1 MLFFVIFSVLIVM
14 PVASQL
20 NFITVVTTGFLINV
34 IELGTF
40 KSFGVLLLSIADSLE
55 ATNATLGFTISL
67 CMSIGYIFGKMSCF
81 LWIIS
86 SGIHRNVRVQVFIV
100 ANSKEETY
108 NPDSFG
114 IRSDGCFSQWCMTA
128 DPVDPMTSRDVDDG
142 VVWISWSY
150 RWLSLLAPYLVRR
163 RVLVRFAAD
172 PPYGFSYPSGV
183 PDAVV
188 CENITVNEVVF
199 LSITACSVKVKS
211 KSPSSFKDDRF
222 HQHKICRRWGIM
234 EFHKLRLLHCQWR
247 RVCLL

>member
-100 ANSKEETY
+100 ANSKEEIYIQTVSTSDRMSFSMVY
-108 NPDSFG
+108 DRWSSRPDDVTRCG
-114 IRSDGCFSQWCMTA
+114 WWRSLDQLIVQVTKFVG
-128 DPVDPMTSRDVDDG
+128 PLPR
-142 VVWISWSY
+142 
-150 RWLSLLAPYLVRR
+150 
-163 RVLVRFAAD
+163 
-172 PPYGFSYPSGV
+172 PS
-183 PDAVV
+183 P
-188 CENITVNEVVF
+188 CP
-199 LSITACSVKVKS
+199 C
-211 KSPSSFKDDRF
+211 
-222 HQHKICRRWGIM
+222 
-234 EFHKLRLLHCQWR
+234 
-247 RVCLL
+247 